1 MDERSKWKIQD
12 LEVLEEEKHGPRHG
26 DLRKFYN
33 LWRESRLQVDNRL
46 EERGG
51 EGATEDEMI
60 G

>member
-1 MDERSKWKIQD
+1 MDDRSKWKIQD

-51 EGATEDEMI
+51 EAG
-60 G
+60 